1 MSFDVIDRTGSGA
14 QTKRFPYSL
23 PPLNISTQQ
32 VMLLG
37 SDGYNTG
44 YFAAGTLSAQ
54 NANAVAL
61 TGTLSVGVIVVTT
74 GATYVVG
81 STETIIVVNKTTGSA
96 TAVTLPSAVTNANRV
111 LTIVDGKGDA
121 ATNNITVS
129 GAQNINASA
138 SVVINTAYG
147 VLRLVS
153 NGTTW
158 NEI

>member
-1 MSFDVIDRTGSGA
+1 MAFDVVDRTGFGA
-14 QTKRFPYSL
+14 QSKRFPYSF
-23 PPLNISTQQ
+23 PALNIATQA
-32 VMLLG
+32 VMVLG

-44 YFAAGTLSAQ
+44 YLLAGNLAAQ
-54 NANAVAL
+54 NADAVAL
-61 TGTLSVGVIVVTT
+61 TGSLSLGVTVVTAGT
-74 GATYVVG
+74 TYVVAA
-81 STETIIVVNKTTGSA
+81 TDTIIVVNKTVGSA
-96 TAVTLPSAVTNANRV
+96 TAVTLPDAVANAKRV
-111 LTIVDGKGDA
+111 LTVVDGKGDA

-129 GAQNINASA
+129 GAQNINGAA